1 MREPTAPL
9 PTPTASSWCRERLD
23 AWQVRHDT
31 EHLETS
37 LGRTHLTWAGTAREA
52 VCLYLPGTNFNAA
65 TSTTLLTSL
74 ASRWRVACADLPGQP
89 GLSAARRP
97 VDEVADYARWL
108 AEVLAHVRQQHPQL
122 PLVVAGHS
130 RGAAAALLA
139 NPADVDGLVLVSPAG
154 LAKVRLTPALLWR
167 SIPWLL
173 QPTPARSRRLVDL
186 MAAGSGAELGPL
198 VEWLTL
204 VATSTRATGAP
215 DALPAELLDR
225 WQDHRIRVVVGERD
239 PFFTPNALAGPSHRL
254 GATLEV
260 PEAGHLLSD
269 QRPDLVVAAISE
281 VLP

>member
-1 MREPTAPL
+1 MRELYRSPAD
-9 PTPTASSWCRERLD
+9 ADRIQSWCRERLD
-23 AWQVRHDT
+23 AWPVRHDT
-31 EHLETS
+31 EHLDTS

-89 GLSAARRP
+89 GLSAAGRP

-173 QPTPARSRRLVDL
+173 QPTPARSRATRRPDGGRQWRGTRSARRVADVGRNLYPDHRCPRP
-186 MAAGSGAELGPL
+186 APSRTAGSM
-198 VEWLTL
+198 
-204 VATSTRATGAP
+204 
-215 DALPAELLDR
+215 
-225 WQDHRIRVVVGERD
+225 
-239 PFFTPNALAGPSHRL
+239 AGPWS
-254 GATLEV
+254 A
-260 PEAGHLLSD
+260 
-269 QRPDLVVAAISE
+269 
-281 VLP
+281 